1 MLFTMQPRSP
11 HIILRKCG
19 IQSLRSR
26 HDRLL
31 DELDLAR
38 GSDADGS
45 ELPAACLQEEYPKTV
60 HQLKSAPDPSSS
72 PASRA
77 TLTNKEIRD
86 LAELKPGFVERLD
99 REKVASMDTLRLA
112 RLQRLVG
119 WRLIPHAVKFSKMQA
134 ILQLWLAPRPCVLQ
148 RVLQHS

>member
-1 MLFTMQPRSP
+1 MEANYQARRVSR
-11 HIILRKCG
+11 RKY
-19 IQSLRSR
+19 SK
-26 HDRLL
+26 
-31 DELDLAR
+31 A
-38 GSDADGS
+38 
-45 ELPAACLQEEYPKTV
+45 V

-77 TLTNKEIRD
+77 TLTNEEIRV

-134 ILQLWLAPRPCVLQ
+134 ILRALASTQTMRTPARTPAFMISPLII
-148 RVLQHS
+148 